1 MFTLTPSAVQAVT
14 VFFLISLLAVPATG
28 EVLLG
33 ELTQLELQVSQH
45 VAGAAITSN
54 QSSAVDN
61 TSALHHNRDIQ
72 IKKLLKSYLDCVI

>member
-1 MFTLTPSAVQAVT
+1 MS
-14 VFFLISLLAVPATG
+14 ATG

-61 TSALHHNRDIQ
+61 TSALHHKRDIQ
-72 IKKLLKSYLDCVI
+72 IKSTTEELFGLCHLIDV